1 MSKFVPKNE
10 GFVDRV
16 IRVAIGIVFLPT
28 GLVVLG
34 GWEGSILGLAVAA
47 LGVIGLVTGA
57 IGRCPTYVLLGG
69 ISTLPEAGTKAAS
82 GPIIKE
88 GVR

>member
-1 MSKFVPKNE
+1 MSKYFPKNE
-10 GFVDRV
+10 GVVDRL

-28 GLVVLG
+28 GLFVLG
-34 GWEGSILGLAVAA
+34 GWEGSILGLVVAA

-57 IGRCPTYVLLGG
+57 VGRCATYVLLGG
-69 ISTLPEAGTKAAS
+69 IDTNPGADTKVAS
-82 GPIIKE
+82 GPIVKE